1 MVVRMRHTSGHT
13 RNRRAHHKLTNPRLS
28 SDSGMPHM
36 RHRASAAG
44 TYRGRVVIDTVKI
57 AEKKAARAKVKAK
70 SRGEAANSGENR
82 SPEAAPLET
91 TTEKKPSKKKAK

>member
-13 RNRRAHHKLTNPRLS
+13 RNRRAHHKLEKARFSMDGGT
-28 SDSGMPHM
+28 PHL
-36 RHRASAAG
+36 RHRATTAG

-57 AEKKAARAKVKAK
+57 AEKKASRAKAKAK
-70 SRGEAANSGENR
+70 ERGMESSGENR

-91 TTEKKPSKKKAK
+91 TTEKTQKKTSKKK